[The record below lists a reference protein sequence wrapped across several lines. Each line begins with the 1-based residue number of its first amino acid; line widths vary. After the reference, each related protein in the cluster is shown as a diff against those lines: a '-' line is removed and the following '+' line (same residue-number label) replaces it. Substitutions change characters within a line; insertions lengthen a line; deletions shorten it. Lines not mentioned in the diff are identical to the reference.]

1 VAFLKVEIMKNENS
15 KVITLTNPL
24 VRGENKITEITVN
37 KPTVPALKGLKMF
50 DVLQMDVDALQVLLT
65 RVTNPVLHKSDFSTM
80 EVADFTELAAL
91 AVGFLG
97 KNSEAEATE

>member
-1 VAFLKVEIMKNENS
+1 MKNENS

-65 RVTNPVLHKSDFSTM
+65 CTNLTFPQWKWQTSPSLRRWLSVF
-80 EVADFTELAAL
+80 
-91 AVGFLG
+91 
-97 KNSEAEATE
+97 

>member
-1 VAFLKVEIMKNENS
+1 MKNENS

-24 VRGENKITEITVN
+24 VRGETKITDITVN

-65 RVTNPVLHKSDFSTM
+65 RVTNAVLHKSDFSTM
-80 EVADFTELAAL
+80 EVADFTELAAV

>member
-1 VAFLKVEIMKNENS
+1 MKNENS

-24 VRGENKITEITVN
+24 VRGANKITEITVN

-65 RVTNPVLHKSDFSTM
+65 RVTNPV
-80 EVADFTELAAL
+80 ADFTELAAV

>member
-1 VAFLKVEIMKNENS
+1 MKNENS

-24 VRGENKITEITVN
+24 VRGETKITEITVN

-65 RVTNPVLHKSDFSTM
+65 RVTNPVLHKSDF
-80 EVADFTELAAL
+80 TELAAV